1 VYRLSTAGELTRLVE
16 DFEGPNGLCLSLD
29 ERYLF
34 VADTER
40 MHIRRFELQGT
51 ESIGTKVTGGE
62 VWAETVAAGP
72 GAPDGMRVDSEGNLY
87 CCGPAGVHVFDPDG
101 TSLGVIRVPEVTAN
115 ITWGDDDL
123 KSLYICASTTLY
135 KFRTRVPGRPAF

>member
-1 VYRLSTAGELTRLVE
+1 
-16 DFEGPNGLCLSLD
+16 
-29 ERYLF
+29 
-34 VADTER
+34 
-40 MHIRRFELQGT
+40 
-51 ESIGTKVTGGE
+51 
-62 VWAETVAAGP
+62 
-72 GAPDGMRVDSEGNLY
+72 
-87 CCGPAGVHVFDPDG
+87 VFDPDG